1 MPDDVVL
8 PIPNLALPQHLFVLA
23 KPEFSHLHD
32 NARKEL
38 LAGIQADQMA
48 PYYRVITAASELP
61 LDQALLETMDK
72 ANKLELEK
80 LDARLAEAEQ
90 TEGESDIAD
99 ALQARAN
106 YFTKIGER
114 EKAIEAQK
122 VALEKTPG
130 LGSRIDIILTLIR
143 IGFFFGDFQMITTNL
158 AKAEEY
164 VPSPFY
170 EAEPILFPRLV
181 EQGGDWDRRN
191 RLKVYRG
198 VHLLSIRQFKRGG
211 ELLLDA
217 LSTFTATELISNNDF
232 VAYTIIANVLTL
244 KRVDLKKKLIAAP
257 EVNQVLP
264 ELPALADLIKNLYD
278 SHYDKFFLALATLEQ
293 TKFLPSRLLS
303 PHTRFYV
310 REMRIL
316 AYSQLLE
323 SYRSLTLD
331 SLARS
336 FGVSVD
342 FVDSE
347 LSRFIASGRLHCTI
361 DKVHGVVETNRPPLK
376 NAQYET
382 VIRQGDIL
390 LNAVQRLSKV
400 LY

>member
-1 MPDDVVL
+1 MPEDVVL
-8 PIPNLALPQHLFVLA
+8 HIPNFNLPQHFFLLSS
-23 KPEFSHLHD
+23 PTFSHLHSASRND
-32 NARKEL
+32 L
-38 LAGIQADQMA
+38 LDGIKADQMA
-48 PYYRVITAASELP
+48 PYYRVVTSAGVLP
-61 LDQALLETMDK
+61 LDQALLDSMDK
-72 ANKLELEK
+72 TNQDALEK
-80 LDARLAEAEQ
+80 LDVRLAEAEK

-106 YFTKIGER
+106 FFTRIADKDR
-114 EKAIEAQK
+114 ALEAQK
-122 VALEKTPG
+122 LALDKTAG
-130 LGSRIDIILTLIR
+130 LGSRIDIVLTLIR
-143 IGFFFGDFQMITTNL
+143 LGFFFGDFQMITTHL
-158 AKAEEY
+158 AQAEE
-164 VPSPFY
+164 
-170 EAEPILFPRLV
+170 LV
-181 EQGGDWDRRN
+181 EKGGDWDRRN

-198 VHLLSIRQFKRGG
+198 LHLISIRQFKRGG

-217 LSTFTATELISNNDF
+217 LSTFTATELVSYNDF
-232 VAYTIIANVLTL
+232 VALTIIANVLTL
-244 KRVDLKKKLIAAP
+244 KRVDLKKKLIEAP

-264 ELPALADLIKNLYD
+264 ELPALADLTKNLYD

-293 TKFLPSRLLS
+293 THLLPSRLLS
-303 PHTRFYV
+303 SHTRFYV

-336 FGVSVD
+336 FGVSID
-342 FVDSE
+342 FVDTE

-361 DKVHGVVETNRPPLK
+361 DKVHGVVETTRPSIK

-390 LNAVQRLSKV
+390 LNSVQRLSKV

>member
-23 KPEFSHLHD
+23 KPEFAHLHD

-158 AKAEEY
+158 AKAEE
-164 VPSPFY
+164 
-170 EAEPILFPRLV
+170 LV

>member
-8 PIPNLALPQHLFVLA
+8 PIPNLALPQNVFILS
-23 KPEFSHLHD
+23 KPSLSHLQED
-32 NARKEL
+32 ARKEL
-38 LAGIQADQMA
+38 AAGIQADQMA
-48 PYYRVITAASELP
+48 PYYRIVTGAGALP
-61 LDQALLETMDK
+61 LDQSLLDSLEA
-72 ANKLELEK
+72 ANKDELEK
-80 LDARLAEAEQ
+80 LEHRLEEAKK

-106 YFTKIGER
+106 YLTKIGDKD
-114 EKAIEAQK
+114 KAIEAQK
-122 VALEKTPG
+122 LALEKTAG
-130 LGSRIDIILTLIR
+130 MGSRIDIVLTLVR
-143 IGFFFGDFQMITTNL
+143 IGFFFGDFDMIKKHL
-158 AKAEEY
+158 GEAEE
-164 VPSPFY
+164 
-170 EAEPILFPRLV
+170 LV
-181 EQGGDWDRRN
+181 EKGGDWDRRN

-198 VHLLSIRQFKRGG
+198 LHFLSTRQFKRGG

-217 LSTFTATELISNNDF
+217 LSTFTATELVPYNDF
-232 VAYTIIANVLTL
+232 VAYTIIANALTL
-244 KRVDLKKKLIAAP
+244 TRVDLKKKLLGAP
-257 EVNQVLP
+257 EVTQVLP
-264 ELPALADLIKNLYD
+264 ELPTLADLMKNLYD

-293 TKFLPSRLLS
+293 THLIPSRILS

-316 AYSQLLE
+316 AYNQLLE

-342 FVDSE
+342 FVDNE

-361 DKVHGVVETNRPPLK
+361 DKVNGVVETTRPPLK
-376 NAQYET
+376 NQQYET
-382 VIRQGDIL
+382 VIRQGDAL
-390 LNAVQRLSKV
+390 LNSVQRLSKV